1 MQDLQKLP
9 VVLCLHIEGK
19 LASPLSIML
28 YHFLTV
34 LIVRVIANLSVRAR
48 VRGVFLRD
56 TEDDEDSKKH

>member
-9 VVLCLHIEGK
+9 VVLCLHIEGN

-34 LIVRVIANLSVRAR
+34 LIVRVIVNLSVRAR
-48 VRGVFLRD
+48 VRGVFLHD